1 MNDHR
6 RFRKTLGLLFLIII
20 VFMSSG
26 VAASEIPLPTP
37 AFYVNDYA
45 NVIDSQTE
53 EEIIQIG
60 TALENK
66 TKAQVVVVTVEGIGD
81 VPLEEYTIDLFRK
94 WEIGD
99 SEEDNGVLLFLDA
112 EGRWSRIEVGYGLEG
127 TLTDGK
133 TGRIQDD
140 YMLPYYSEG
149 NYSEGIL
156 QGFYVVVNEIYKE
169 YGYEE
174 NYIGDGIV
182 VEDQNQNE
190 GPSPLAVIVALI
202 FIVPLIILDF
212 KFTGG
217 VITYTV
223 LRSIGRGGS
232 RGGGR
237 GGGRSGGGG
246 SAGGGGSSRGF

>member
-1 MNDHR
+1 M
-6 RFRKTLGLLFLIII
+6 T
-20 VFMSSG
+20 SG
-26 VAASEIPLPTP
+26 VLANEIPSPTP

-53 EEIIQIG
+53 EEIIEIG
-60 TALENK
+60 DALENK

-99 SEEDNGVLLFLDA
+99 SQEDNGILLFLDVD
-112 EGRWSRIEVGYGLEG
+112 GRWSRIEVGYGLEG
-127 TLTDGK
+127 VLTDGK
-133 TGRIQDD
+133 TGRIQDR

-149 NYSEGIL
+149 NYNEGIL
-156 QGFYVVVNEIYKE
+156 QGYHVIVNEIYKE

-174 NYIGDGIV
+174 EYVGDGVV
-182 VEDQNQNE
+182 VEEQSQKQSE
-190 GPSPLAVIVALI
+190 GPSPFVVILALI
-202 FIVPLIILDF
+202 VILPLIILDF

-217 VITYTV
+217 AITYTI
-223 LRSIGRGGS
+223 LRSMGRGGS

-246 SAGGGGSSRGF
+246 SGGGGGSSRGF

>member
-1 MNDHR
+1 MP
-6 RFRKTLGLLFLIII
+6 
-20 VFMSSG
+20 SG
-26 VAASEIPLPTP
+26 VVASEIPLPTP

-45 NVIDSQTE
+45 NVIDSQIE

-60 TALENK
+60 TELENK
-66 TKAQVVVVTVEGIGD
+66 TKAQVVVVTIEGIGD

-99 SEEDNGVLLFLDA
+99 SKEDNGVLLFLDV

-127 TLTDGK
+127 VLTDGK

-156 QGFYVVVNEIYKE
+156 QGFHIVVNEIYKE

-174 NYIGDGIV
+174 NYIGNGIV
-182 VEDQNQNE
+182 VGDSIQNE
-190 GPSPLAVIVALI
+190 APSPLVIIMALI

-217 VITYTV
+217 VITYTI

-232 RGGGR
+232 RGG

-246 SAGGGGSSRGF
+246 SAGGGGSSRSF

>member
-1 MNDHR
+1 
-6 RFRKTLGLLFLIII
+6 
-20 VFMSSG
+20 MSSG
-26 VAASEIPLPTP
+26 VVASEIPLPTS

-45 NVIDSQTE
+45 NVMDSQTE
-53 EEIIQIG
+53 EEIIQSAS
-60 TALENK
+60 ALENK
-66 TKAQVVVVTVEGIGD
+66 TNAQVVVVTVDGIGD
-81 VPLEEYTIDLFRK
+81 LPLEEYTIDLFRK

-99 SEEDNGVLLFLDA
+99 SQEDNGVLLFLDV

-127 TLTDGK
+127 ALTDGK
-133 TGRIQDD
+133 TGRIQDQ

-149 NYSEGIL
+149 NYNEGIL
-156 QGFYVVVNEIYKE
+156 QGFYVIVNEIYKE

-174 NYIGDGIV
+174 EYLGDGIV
-182 VEDQNQNE
+182 VEDQNQGRDQSQ
-190 GPSPLAVIVALI
+190 GPSPLMVILAIIV
-202 FIVPLIILDF
+202 IVPLIILDF

-217 VITYTV
+217 VITYTII
-223 LRSIGRGGS
+223 RSIGRGGS